1 MRASAK
7 LSRVFA
13 ALMLSFALLL
23 WPGAQSGARATGART
38 RLALARAARTVS
50 LSETG
55 RLHLTSKHNFTL
67 NEKGSATGTATGA
80 IYVRLTAVSTS
91 RVTAQ
96 INIYPR
102 GGSISGHGAGSF
114 RRVGATA
121 EFSGTMSI
129 DRGTGSFAQI
139 HGTGLSFSGTIAE
152 SHGDAITVHVRGR
165 VSD

>member
-1 MRASAK
+1 MTAEPARM
-7 LSRVFA
+7 VG
-13 ALMLSFALLL
+13 ALMLPLALLVGSGN
-23 WPGAQSGARATGART
+23 PVRDGASGARAH
-38 RLALARAARTVS
+38 LALARAARTVF

-55 RLHLTSKHNFTL
+55 RLHLTSKQNFTL
-67 NEKGSATGTATGA
+67 NESGLGTGTARGT
-80 IYVRLTAVSTS
+80 IYVHLTAVSTS

-102 GGSISGHGAGSF
+102 GGSISGHGAASY
-114 RRVGATA
+114 RRLGATA

-129 DRGTGSFAQI
+129 DRGTGSFARI

-152 SHGDAITVHVRGR
+152 SHGDAITVHVSGR

>member
-1 MRASAK
+1 MRASAT
-7 LSRVFA
+7 LSRVPA
-13 ALMLSFALLL
+13 ALMLSFTLLL
-23 WPGAQSGARATGART
+23 LPGAPSGARATGSRI
-38 RLALARAARTVS
+38 RLAVARAAQTVS
-50 LSETG
+50 LSESG

-67 NEKGSATGTATGA
+67 NETGSATGTATGT
-80 IYVRLTAVSTS
+80 IYVHLTAVSTS

-96 INIYPR
+96 ISIYPR
-102 GGSISGHGAGSF
+102 GGSISGHGAGSY

-129 DRGTGSFAQI
+129 DRGTGSFARI

-152 SHGDAITVHVRGR
+152 SHGDAITVRVSGR

>member
-7 LSRVFA
+7 PSWVFA
-13 ALMLSFALLL
+13 ALMLSFALLM
-23 WPGAQSGARATGART
+23 WFGAPSGARATGSRSH
-38 RLALARAARTVS
+38 LALARAARTVS

-67 NEKGSATGTATGA
+67 NEAGTATGTATGR
-80 IYVRLTAVSTS
+80 ISVRLTAVSTS

-96 INIYPR
+96 ISIYSG
-102 GGSISGHGAGSF
+102 GGSISGHGAGSY

-121 EFSGTMSI
+121 EFSGTMTI
-129 DRGTGSFAQI
+129 DPGTGSFARI
-139 HGTGLSFSGTIAE
+139 HGAGLSFSGTIAE
-152 SHGDAITVHVRGR
+152 SHGDAITVHVSGR

>member
-1 MRASAK
+1 V
-7 LSRVFA
+7 L
-13 ALMLSFALLL
+13 
-23 WPGAQSGARATGART
+23 
-38 RLALARAARTVS
+38 

-114 RRVGATA
+114 RRLGATA

-129 DRGTGSFAQI
+129 DRGTGSFAHI
-139 HGTGLSFSGTIAE
+139 RGTGLSFSGTIAE
-152 SHGDAITVHVRGR
+152 SHGDAITVHVSGR

>member
-7 LSRVFA
+7 LSWVFT

-23 WPGAQSGARATGART
+23 STDAPSGARATGSRS

-55 RLHLTSKHNFTL
+55 RLHLTSKHDFTL
-67 NEKGSATGTATGA
+67 NEAGSATGTATGA
-80 IYVRLTAVSTS
+80 IYVHLTAVSTS

-96 INIYPR
+96 INIYSG
-102 GGSISGHGAGSF
+102 GGSISGHGAGSYH
-114 RRVGATA
+114 RLGAMA

-129 DRGTGSFAQI
+129 DRGTGSFARI
-139 HGTGLSFSGTIAE
+139 HGAGLRFSGTIAE
-152 SHGDAITVHVRGR
+152 SHGDAITVHVSGR